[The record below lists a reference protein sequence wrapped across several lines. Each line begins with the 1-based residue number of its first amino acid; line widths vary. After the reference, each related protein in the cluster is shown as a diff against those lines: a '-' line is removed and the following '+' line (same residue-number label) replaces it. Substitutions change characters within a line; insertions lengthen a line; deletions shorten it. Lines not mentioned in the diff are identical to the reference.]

1 MVAALRE
8 CSVIFVVLIGSL
20 WFGEG
25 RLRHGLLAGT
35 FVLAGVILMRY

>member
-25 RLRHGLLAGT
+25 RLRQGLLAGT
-35 FVLAGVILMRY
+35 FVLFGLVLMRL